1 MGRRG
6 RRWCRCR
13 RDGPNVLVTASV
25 NSSTSRSIVPETHT
39 RSASAKLLIENAPAT
54 SAQNTFVVPHVPYFM
69 AYACS
74 TTTAPAIPHETYT
87 AMANSVNPQPLIFA
101 ARSCGSRGRGY
112 NTDGGS
118 AAAAATVV
126 VVGGRG
132 GRGGRDGG
140 GRASWRGADRGAV
153 AVVAGVQTRHVSTCP
168 LIHIPTYPPAYAQ
181 QVIAPYPTFPSF
193 RSRRNRSPAASSC
206 RAREDSKGAS
216 SSPASELMM
225 PSD

>member
-140 GRASWRGADRGAV
+140 GRGAVPIVARWRSWRGCRPDMYPRA
-153 AVVAGVQTRHVSTCP
+153 HLS
-168 LIHIPTYPPAYAQ
+168 TYPHILPR
-181 QVIAPYPTFPSF
+181 TH
-193 RSRRNRSPAASSC
+193 
-206 RAREDSKGAS
+206 SK
-216 SSPASELMM
+216 
-225 PSD
+225 